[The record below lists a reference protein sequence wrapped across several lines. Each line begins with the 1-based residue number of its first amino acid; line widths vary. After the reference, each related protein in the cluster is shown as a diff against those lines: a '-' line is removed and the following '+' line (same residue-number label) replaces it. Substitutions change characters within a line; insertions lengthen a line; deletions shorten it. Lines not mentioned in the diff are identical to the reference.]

1 MSVLRVLLAALL
13 TLTCLVG
20 LPAGTASATPPGF
33 VDSVA
38 LSGLHAPTNVAFAAD
53 GRVFVAEK
61 RGIVNVFDGLAD
73 PTPTVFADLRTQV
86 QDYWDR
92 GLLGLALHPRFPVV
106 PHVYVAYTYDA
117 IPGGVA
123 PAWGDTCPDPPGAT
137 VNGCVVQGRVSRLVA
152 SGNTGT
158 EQVVLT
164 SWCQQFPS
172 HTVGE
177 LRFGAD
183 GALYV
188 SAGDGASFNYAD
200 WGQTKNPCAD
210 PPGAAGSSLSP
221 PAAQGGAVRAQAVRR
236 PAGQPRVLNGSV
248 IRIDPDTG
256 AGLPGNPFAGSSD
269 PNARRVTAYGLRN
282 PFRFTVRPGTSELW
296 VADVGWGTWEEIN
309 RVVNPADATAENFGW
324 PCYEGTARQGGY
336 DGANLDSCEQLY
348 AGAGQQAPYYAY
360 RHDGSVVAGD
370 GCPTGSSSV
379 TGLAFE
385 QGSAYPAEYRGALFF
400 ADSSRGCVWAMRAG
414 ANGLPDPAR
423 IVTVATGVRVPVQI
437 LRGPGGDMFY
447 LALGAGELRRL
458 SYPAGNRA
466 PTAVATATPA
476 SGPAPLTVRFDGSQS
491 TDPDADALTYG
502 WDLDGD
508 GAYDDSTLPRPSWTY
523 GQASQ
528 VTVRLRVTDPAG
540 LSGTTSV
547 TVTVGQPPPQDPVPV
562 IASPTAALRWQVGQ
576 RIPFSGSATDP
587 QDGPLPAS
595 ALTWRLVLHHCPSN
609 CHTHP
614 VQSFTGVAGGEF
626 FAPDHEYPSFLE
638 LVLTARDSGG
648 REASRSVRL
657 DPRTVQLSFASD
669 PPGLQLTTF
678 SQTQVTPF
686 TRTVI
691 VGSANSVSA
700 PSPQTLSGTS
710 FGFTSWS
717 DGGANSHVVT
727 APATATTYTARY
739 RASGLLAEYGFD
751 AGSGSTAADD
761 SGSGRTGTVTGAQWV
776 TTGKFGRALRF
787 DGVDDWVTVPNH
799 ASLSPARF
807 TLSAWVQPSA
817 ASTQWRTIALRETT
831 NGLSY
836 GLYASSPS
844 RGPGAAARVGGVE
857 RDTVSGTA
865 LPAGQWSYVSATY
878 DGSVL
883 RLYVN
888 GSLVAS
894 QAVAGSVTASSGVL
908 RIGGNAVWRN
918 EFFAGLID
926 EVRLY
931 DRALSPAELTADQ
944 ARPVN

>member
-1 MSVLRVLLAALL
+1 MSVLRLVLAVLL
-13 TLTCLVG
+13 TLTYLVV
-20 LPAGTASATPPGF
+20 LPAASASATPPGF
-33 VDSVA
+33 TDTVA
-38 LSGLHAPTNVAFAAD
+38 LSGLNAPTNVAFAPD
-53 GRVFVAEK
+53 GRIFVTEK
-61 RGIVNVFDGLAD
+61 SGLVKVFDGLAD
-73 PTPTVFADLRTQV
+73 PTPTVFADLRPQV

-92 GLLGLALHPRFPVV
+92 GLLGLAVHPRFPVV

-117 IPGGVA
+117 LPGGA
-123 PAWGDTCPDPPGAT
+123 PPAWGDTCPDPPGAT
-137 VNGCVVQGRVSRLVA
+137 VDGCVVQGRVSRLVA
-152 SGNTGT
+152 NGDVGT

-210 PPGAAGSSLSP
+210 PPGVAGTNLSP
-221 PAAQGGAVRAQAVRR
+221 PDAQGGALRAQSVRR
-236 PAGQPRVLNGSV
+236 PVDQPRTLSGSM

-256 AGLPGNPFAGSSD
+256 AGLPGSPFAGSPD
-269 PNARRVTAYGLRN
+269 ANARRVTAHGLRN
-282 PFRFTVRPGTSELW
+282 PFRFAVRPGTSELW

-309 RVVNPADATAENFGW
+309 RITNPADGTAENFGW
-324 PCYEGTARQGGY
+324 PCFEGAARQGGY

-348 AGAGQQAPYYAY
+348 AAGGQQAPHYAY
-360 RHDGSVVAGD
+360 RHDASVVAGD

-400 ADSSRGCVWAMRAG
+400 ADSSRGCVWAMQVG
-414 ANGLPDPAR
+414 ANGLPDPAK
-423 IVTVATGVRVPVQI
+423 IVTVATGVRIPVAI
-437 LRGPGGDMFY
+437 TRGPGGDIFY

-458 SYPAGNRA
+458 SYPAGNRP
-466 PTAVATATPA
+466 PTAVASATPA
-476 SGPAPLTVRFDGSQS
+476 SGPVPLTVRFDGSQS
-491 TDPDADALTYG
+491 TDPDADTLGYA

-508 GAYDDSTLPRPSWTY
+508 GAYDDSTLPRPSFTY
-523 GQASQ
+523 TQ
-528 VTVRLRVTDPAG
+528 VGEVRVGLRVTDPGG
-540 LSGTTSV
+540 LSGTTTV
-547 TVTVGQPPPQDPVPV
+547 TVTAGQPPPQDPVPV
-562 IASPTAALRWQVGQ
+562 IANPTAALRWQVGQ

-587 QDGPLPAS
+587 QDGQLPPS
-595 ALTWRLVLHHCPSN
+595 ALTWRLLLHHCPSN

-614 VQSFTGVAGGEF
+614 VQSFPGVAGGEF
-626 FAPDHEYPSFLE
+626 FAPDHEFPSFLE

-648 REASRSVRL
+648 REASTSVRL
-657 DPRTVQLSFASD
+657 DPRTVNLTFTSD

-678 SQTQVTPF
+678 SQTQTTPF

-700 PSPQTLSGTS
+700 PSPQALSGTT
-710 FGFTSWS
+710 FGFTAWS
-717 DGGANSHVVT
+717 DGGANSHVIT
-727 APATATTYTARY
+727 APATATTYTASY

-751 AGSGSTAADD
+751 AGSGTSAADD
-761 SGSGRTGTVTGAQWV
+761 SGNGRTGTVSGATWV
-776 TTGKFGRALRF
+776 TTGRFGRALRF
-787 DGVDDWVTVPNH
+787 DGVNDWVTVPNH

-807 TLSAWVQPSA
+807 TLSAWVQPGTL
-817 ASTQWRTIALRETT
+817 STQWRTIALRETT

-844 RGPGAAARVGGVE
+844 RGPGAAVRVGGVE
-857 RDTVSGTA
+857 RDTAGPTA
-865 LPAGQWSYVSATY
+865 LPANAWSYVSTTY
-878 DGSVL
+878 DGTTL
-883 RLYVN
+883 RLHVN
-888 GSLVAS
+888 GALVSS
-894 QAVAGSVTASSGVL
+894 QAVAGSVTASSGAL
-908 RIGGNAVWRN
+908 RIGGNAVWGN
-918 EFFAGLID
+918 EFFAGMID

-931 DRALSPAELTADQ
+931 DRALSPAELTADMT
-944 ARPVN
+944 RPVN